1 MAKNPENIP
10 LPKRI
15 LSAMLNFGVANVMTK
30 LIGFFLIPLYTQY
43 LTPKDYGIVEL
54 CASLAAFTIVFMR
67 LGVPGSVT
75 RFYFDHKDNPKELN
89 DYVTTIHKLL
99 LVASLVIGAIIATI
113 CYFFSED
120 LLAGVLFIP
129 FIGLVLITAAFSAN
143 NDLQK
148 RLIQSKEESAYMAKL
163 NIATATINIAL
174 ALLFVIVLELGALGL
189 ILAQSITALIFF
201 LQSQYYLRKYL
212 KGTFRPAMLKSSVK
226 YGLGLLPH
234 HLFAVFAP
242 LLSKGILNYK
252 ESLAALGIF
261 SLAIRF
267 MQPLDILY
275 DLFNKSFTPIYFSL
289 RNNNEEGKVK
299 DVYRLVWYIAVAIFS
314 GVVLV
319 IPSMIPLITPERFH
333 QSSSLIPI
341 LALGFLGQI
350 LYMFFVQ
357 ERFYDKKT
365 KFVSIVTG
373 IGLVVNLLVTILTVS
388 EYGVYSIAFAY
399 MSGFVSWA
407 IAGYILSDKYFLN
420 FIDIKTIIY
429 GLLIA
434 ALIFITAVY
443 TPHQDYLVR
452 FVALAGVMAIIAVTN
467 FKRLK
472 KITVLLKR

>member
-43 LTPKDYGIVEL
+43 LTPKDYGILEL

-89 DYVTTIHKLL
+89 DYVTTIHRLL
-99 LVASLVIGAIIATI
+99 IIASLVVGAVIAVI
-113 CYFFSED
+113 CYLFSDE
-120 LLAGVLFIP
+120 LLTGVLFIP
-129 FIGLVLITAAFSAN
+129 FIGLVLLTAAFSAN

-163 NIATATINIAL
+163 NIATASINIAM
-174 ALLFVIVLELGALGL
+174 ALFFVVVLELGALGL
-189 ILAQSITALIFF
+189 ILAQSITTLIFF

-212 KGTFRPAMLKSSVK
+212 KGSFRPSMLKSSLK
-226 YGLGLLPH
+226 YGIGLLPH
-234 HLFAVFAP
+234 HLFVVFAP

-275 DLFNKSFTPIYFSL
+275 DIFNKSFNPIYFSL
-289 RNNNEEGKVK
+289 RDNGEEAKVK
-299 DVYRLVWYIAVAIFS
+299 NVYRIVWYMAILIFS
-314 GVVLV
+314 VVVLV
-319 IPSMIPLITPERFH
+319 VPIVIPLITPLRFH
-333 QSSSLIPI
+333 QSSGLIPI
-341 LALGFLGQI
+341 LALGFLGQV

-365 KFVSIVTG
+365 KFISLVTG
-373 IGLVVNLLVTILTVS
+373 LGLAANLIVTILTVS

-399 MSGFVSWA
+399 MSGFVTWA
-407 IAGYILSDKYFLN
+407 IAGYLLSDKYFLN
-420 FIDIKTIIY
+420 FIDVKTILY

-434 ALIFITAVY
+434 ALILIAAIY
-443 TPHQDYLVR
+443 IPYQDYLVR
-452 FVALAGVMAIIAVTN
+452 ITALAGVLVIMAATN

-472 KITVLLKR
+472 KVALLLKR